1 MNDGGRTRGAGAKEG
16 TIDGASI
23 ARRWAEYLV
32 AILAGNIIYLFIE
45 PQLPGVM
52 RHRMFKVDFGLGID
66 FVICAVIY
74 WLVRQVRFFGDNDG
88 ED

>member
-1 MNDGGRTRGAGAKEG
+1 MNDGGRTRGAGAKERPM
-16 TIDGASI
+16 DGASI

-45 PQLPGVM
+45 PQLPAVM
-52 RHRMFKVDFGLGID
+52 RHRMFRVDLGLGLD

-74 WLVRQVRFFGDNDG
+74 GLVRQIRFFGDG
-88 ED
+88 AEED